1 MPDALERYRTMV
13 EKARETLAQH
23 ASTAPVN
30 LPVSSPEW
38 SQWIRDYKNLAGKL
52 ADAHIALV
60 RAMAMNVQGVLDD
73 RRFR

>member
-1 MPDALERYRTMV
+1 MSNPLERYEKMV
-13 EKARETLAQH
+13 NSARENLSTH
-23 ASTAPVN
+23 ASTAPLD
-30 LPVSSPEW
+30 LPVSAPEW
-38 SQWIRDYKNLAGKL
+38 SQWIRGYKRLAEKL